1 MPLSDHEQRLL
12 EQMERAL
19 YEDDP
24 KFASSLR
31 SGHGGSLNRTR
42 IALGSLGAVAG
53 LVIVVVGV
61 AIATTIVGV
70 VGFAVMVTSA
80 FWAWTGTRG
89 EGPVPTTGSPATPG
103 ASRSKGTQSAF
114 MTRMEERWRQRR
126 EGGDSHF

>member
-1 MPLSDHEQRLL
+1 VPLSDHEQRLL

-31 SGHGGSLNRTR
+31 SGHGASLNRTR

-61 AIATTIVGV
+61 AIAIPLVGV
-70 VGFAVMVTSA
+70 LGFAVMVASA
-80 FWAWTGTRG
+80 FWAWTGTRS
-89 EGPVPTTGSPATPG
+89 EGPVPAGGTPATPG
-103 ASRSKGTQSAF
+103 ASRSKGAQSAF
-114 MTRMEERWRQRR
+114 MARMEERWRQRR